1 MWQHVKESH
10 QTCTTPNTLGTDVLA
25 SECESCNASPAY
37 LRHSLTEIP
46 DTSDQ
51 QLLLASATLDD
62 LAQSLTNLE
71 TSLFNCIRFGP
82 ASQN

>member
-1 MWQHVKESH
+1 M
-10 QTCTTPNTLGTDVLA
+10 PP
-25 SECESCNASPAY
+25 PAY

-51 QLLLASATLDD
+51 QLLLASATLGD